1 MAREVGSPVPLA
13 RMSRLA
19 LCVIGASIAVSLI
32 ELFYHHAWGSHA
44 LAVVPM
50 YFAVRLYGVIL
61 TRRVSERRRRR
72 VAASLSQPLAIV
84 DDAGRVTLWND
95 ALARLVGCTRDQAV
109 GLPLAHVMRT
119 LGGDELSRLFDDA
132 LKKRSSHTLPSL
144 SLNSAKRAV
153 TVEVDILPD
162 GDGAT
167 LVWRDVTEQRL
178 AEQTLRQDAE
188 RLALLMEGANDG
200 LWIWDRRNREF
211 YLSSRWRA
219 LVGLPPK
226 SGIGRLQDWLDRV
239 HPNDVVPLKEALDA
253 HLCGQTR
260 QWQHEHR
267 IRHEDGTYRWFL
279 CRGVASPRAALSSD
293 LIAGSLTNIT
303 DYTEAHER
311 LGGTAGDDP
320 LTGLYNRGVFV
331 KKVGE
336 RLSKFTRLHAGRF
349 AVLYLDLDRFKVIND
364 SLGHLVGDE
373 LLIAVSRRLE
383 SCVRNADVLARL
395 GGDEFAILMTA
406 IGDDMQANVLALRIQ
421 DALAAPFSIGGRE
434 VFTSVSIG
442 IACSRDEYPNPEA
455 ILRDADAAMYHA
467 KARGKARHEMFDADM
482 HARAVDRLGLE
493 SDLRQAVKSQAFEM
507 HYQPIVSLTSSRCV
521 GFEALVRWT
530 RQGKPAS
537 PADFIPVAEELG
549 LMDSLGGWVLQESC
563 RRFTEWR
570 QRYPAAALEYITVN
584 VSARQLMQ
592 QRFVH
597 LVEETVLETGIRP
610 CDLRLEITETA
621 LMHNPRDAAQVL
633 HGLRDLGVKI
643 YLDDFG
649 TGYSSLS
656 HLHKLPVD
664 ALKIDRSFVRSMLLT
679 DRPAI
684 VESILALARTLDT
697 GVVAEGVESAQQARE
712 LARLGCRYAQGFYF
726 SRPLAAHAAEELLVA
741 NRELGS
747 GNPREVETPPLASV
761 A

>member
-1 MAREVGSPVPLA
+1 
-13 RMSRLA
+13 MSTLA
-19 LCVIGASIAVSLI
+19 LCVVGASVAVAIL
-32 ELFYHHAWGSHA
+32 EALYRHAWESLA
-44 LAVVPM
+44 LAPVPV
-50 YFAVRLYGVIL
+50 YFAVRLYAIVSTG
-61 TRRVSERRRRR
+61 RVSERLRRD
-72 VAASLSQPLAIV
+72 VTASLNQPLAIV
-84 DDAGRVTLWND
+84 DDSGRVTLWND
-95 ALARLVGCTRDQAV
+95 ALARLVGCTREQAV

-119 LGGDELSRLFDDA
+119 LGDDELSRALDDA
-132 LKKRSSHTLPSL
+132 LKNRSSRTLPSL
-144 SLNSAKRAV
+144 SLTSEKCAV
-153 TVEVDILPD
+153 VVEVDVLPD
-162 GDGAT
+162 GEGAT
-167 LVWRDVTEQRL
+167 LVWRDITEQKL
-178 AEQTLRQDAE
+178 AEQTLQQDAE
-188 RLALLMEGANDG
+188 RLALIMEGANDG

-226 SGIGRLQDWLDRV
+226 SGIGRREDWLDRV
-239 HPNDVVPLKEALDA
+239 HPDDVVPLKEALDA
-253 HLCGQTR
+253 HLCGQTP

-279 CRGVASPRAALSSD
+279 CRGVASQKGACPSD
-293 LIAGSLTNIT
+293 LIAGSLTNISDQT
-303 DYTEAHER
+303 AANER
-311 LGGTAGDDP
+311 LRGAPGDDP

-331 KKVGE
+331 EKVGE
-336 RLSKFTRLHAGRF
+336 RLSKPTRLHGGRF

-383 SCVRNADVLARL
+383 SCVRDADVLARL
-395 GGDEFAILMTA
+395 GGDEFAILMTSL
-406 IGDDMQANVLALRIQ
+406 GDDMQANVLALRIQ

-442 IACSRDEYPNPEA
+442 IACSRDEYTNPEE

-493 SDLRQAVKSQAFEM
+493 SDLRQAVKSQTFEM
-507 HYQPIVSLTSSRCV
+507 HYQPIVSLASSKCV

-530 RQGKPAS
+530 RHGKPVS
-537 PADFIPVAEELG
+537 PADFIPIAEELG

-570 QRYPAAALEYITVN
+570 RQYPAAALDYITVN

-592 QRFVH
+592 QGFVH
-597 LVEETVLETGIRP
+597 LVEETVLEAGIRP
-610 CDLRLEITETA
+610 SDLRLEITETA
-621 LMHNPRDAAQVL
+621 LMHNPQEAAQVL
-633 HGLRDLGVKI
+633 HGLRDFGVKI

-697 GVVAEGVESAQQARE
+697 GVVAEGVESAQQAQE
-712 LARLGCRYAQGFYF
+712 LARLGCSHAQGFYF
-726 SRPLAAHAAEELLVA
+726 SRPLAARAAEELLVG
-741 NRELGS
+741 NWEVRRTHEVPS
-747 GNPREVETPPLASV
+747 GQKAGNLPEVGTRPLV
-761 A
+761 EIV

>member
-44 LAVVPM
+44 LAAVPM

-95 ALARLVGCTRDQAV
+95 ALARLVGCTREQAV

-303 DYTEAHER
+303 DDTAAHER

-570 QRYPAAALEYITVN
+570 QRYPAAALEVHH
-584 VSARQLMQ
+584 RQC
-592 QRFVH
+592 VC
-597 LVEETVLETGIRP
+597 P
-610 CDLRLEITETA
+610 A
-621 LMHNPRDAAQVL
+621 ADAAT
-633 HGLRDLGVKI
+633 LR
-643 YLDDFG
+643 
-649 TGYSSLS
+649 
-656 HLHKLPVD
+656 
-664 ALKIDRSFVRSMLLT
+664 
-679 DRPAI
+679 
-684 VESILALARTLDT
+684 
-697 GVVAEGVESAQQARE
+697 
-712 LARLGCRYAQGFYF
+712 
-726 SRPLAAHAAEELLVA
+726 
-741 NRELGS
+741 
-747 GNPREVETPPLASV
+747 TPG
-761 A
+761 